1 MGGRPRAP
9 GVSRAGS
16 SGLERLAMNQA
27 TVPRWTAEEAIDG
40 CARAGYAA
48 VGLWRDRVSE
58 SGAANLVRRA
68 RAAGVGISSLC
79 RGGWFCAADEAG
91 RRARM
96 EDNFRAV
103 EEAATLGAM
112 ALVLV
117 CGPAMSKDLP
127 AGRRQVGEAIAEL
140 AEFAAQSRVPLAIEP
155 MHPVYCADRSVVVT
169 LDQALRLASSAPAG
183 QVGVMIDSYHV
194 WWDPELDTALSAARD
209 RVLGLQLADWIAP
222 PPDPLNGRGM
232 LGEGSI
238 DLRGFCRAIDT
249 TGYRGPIEVEIF
261 NPEVWAVEPDTTLQV
276 VADRYRKYVA

>member
-1 MGGRPRAP
+1 MA
-9 GVSRAGS
+9 A
-16 SGLERLAMNQA
+16 
-27 TVPRWTAEEAIDG
+27 RW
-40 CARAGYAA
+40 AGYAA

-68 RAAGVGISSLC
+68 RVCRRRDFLAVPGRLVLRGR
-79 RGGWFCAADEAG
+79 RGGPQGPDGGQFS
-91 RRARM
+91 
-96 EDNFRAV
+96 AV

-140 AEFAAQSRVPLAIEP
+140 AEFVAQSRVPLAIEP

-194 WWDPELDTALSAARD
+194 WWDPELDTALSGAARD

-261 NPEVWAVEPDTTLQV
+261 NPEGVGRRTRHDAPGRRRPVPEVRRLDHATPERHFMHCQPVSMAATVGDN
-276 VADRYRKYVA
+276 R

>member
-1 MGGRPRAP
+1 MSNLGGL
-9 GVSRAGS
+9 GI
-16 SGLERLAMNQA
+16 ERLAMNQA
-27 TVPRWTAEEAIDG
+27 TVPSWTAAEVIDG

-58 SGAANLVRRA
+58 SGPSQLARRA
-68 RAAGVGISSLC
+68 RAAGVQISSLC
-79 RGGWFCAADEAG
+79 RGGWFCAADELG

-103 EEAATLGAM
+103 EEAETLGAM

-117 CGPAMSKDLP
+117 CGPAMDKDLQ
-127 AGRRQVGEAIAEL
+127 AGRRQVAEAIAEL
-140 AEFAAQSRVPLAIEP
+140 AEFAAPSKVPLAIEP
-155 MHPVYCADRSVVVT
+155 MHPLYCGDRSVVVT
-169 LDQALRLASSAPAG
+169 LGQALRLASAAHAG
-183 QVGVMIDSYHV
+183 RVGLMIDSYHV
-194 WWDPELDTALSAARD
+194 WWDPELDAGLSAAGD

-232 LGEGSI
+232 LGEGTI
-238 DLRGFCRAIDT
+238 DLRRFCAAIDA

-261 NPEVWAVEPDTTLQV
+261 NPQVWAVEPDKTLQV

>member
-1 MGGRPRAP
+1 
-9 GVSRAGS
+9 VSRASS

-58 SGAANLVRRA
+58 SGAGNLVRRA
-68 RAAGVGISSLC
+68 RAAGVEISSLC

-117 CGPAMSKDLP
+117 CGPAMNKDLP

-140 AEFAAQSRVPLAIEP
+140 AEFAAPSRVPLAIEP

-194 WWDPELDTALSAARD
+194 WWDPELGTALSAARD

-238 DLRGFCRAIDT
+238 DLRGFCRVVDA

-261 NPEVWAVEPDTTLQV
+261 NPTVWAVEPDTTLQV